1 MATRTNE
8 EEIERRKSL
17 LFVYTSMIFNLPHQ
31 IHQGR
36 KRRVFDMKND
46 DYEDESGSIDKRR
59 AAKSDPTIEQPL
71 MIRSQ

>member
-1 MATRTNE
+1 
-8 EEIERRKSL
+8 
-17 LFVYTSMIFNLPHQ
+17 
-31 IHQGR
+31 
-36 KRRVFDMKND
+36 MKND